1 MCHTKANYENSYSL
15 VRLYKRRLDI
25 TWFARV
31 ATKAEQFYTIFICH
45 GIYHACSLIPLYS
58 I

>member
-31 ATKAEQFYTIFICH
+31 ATKAEQFYTIFIWDISCM
-45 GIYHACSLIPLYS
+45 LEEEEEE
-58 I
+58 